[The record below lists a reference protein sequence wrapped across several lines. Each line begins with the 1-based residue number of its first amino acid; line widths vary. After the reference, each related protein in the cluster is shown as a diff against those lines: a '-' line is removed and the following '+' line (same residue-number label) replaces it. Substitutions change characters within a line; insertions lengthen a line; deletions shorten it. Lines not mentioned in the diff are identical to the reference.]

1 MSEDMWHL
9 ENTYLHELPEQFY
22 HKQSPE
28 IADTPELVC
37 FNESLARELDVERH
51 LSNRD
56 YAQGVLSGS
65 TIPAG
70 AQPIAQ
76 AYAGHQFGQ
85 FTMLGDGRAILLGE
99 HVAKGNR
106 FDIQLKGSGRTKFS
120 RNGDGRATLSSMLR
134 EYLMSE
140 ALHYLG
146 IPTTR
151 SLAVVKTGKPV
162 YREEVQAGAVL
173 TRVAQSHIRV
183 GTVEYARYFCPPEQ
197 LEALV
202 QYIIKRHYPE
212 LSGHNDYAVELL
224 KAVMDKQIDLLVH
237 WMRVGFIHGVMNTDN
252 MSVAGETID
261 YGPCAFMNDY
271 HPDTVFSSIDRQGRY
286 SYVNQPR
293 IAHWNLSILANALL
307 PLVDKKEEEAVSKVK
322 EVLNMFPEEFSNRYI
337 SMMCRKL
344 GIVHEE
350 EADKTMVND
359 LLVLLAK
366 YKVDYTNFFVSLRN
380 QSISDEE
387 LVNDQ
392 SFKQWHKVWK
402 KAHERSD
409 DQKAGLD
416 LMDKNNPVIIPRN
429 HLVEQAL
436 EQAAS
441 GDQGDF
447 ELLLRQLSEP
457 YAQHNELQTVPN
469 GYDQRYQTFC
479 GT

>member
-1 MSEDMWHL
+1 MWHL
-9 ENTYLHELPEQFY
+9 ENTYLHELPGQFY
-22 HKQSPE
+22 QKQSPE
-28 IADTPELVC
+28 KAEQPELVC
-37 FNESLARELDVERH
+37 FNQPLARYLDVEAL
-51 LSNRD
+51 LSDRD
-56 YAQGVLSGS
+56 YVQSVLSGS
-65 TIPAG
+65 AIPVG
-70 AQPIAQ
+70 AEPIAQ

-99 HVAKGNR
+99 HIAKGNR

-140 ALHYLG
+140 AMHCLG

-151 SLAVVKTGKPV
+151 SLAVVKTGRPA
-162 YREEVQAGAVL
+162 YREEVHAGAVL

-183 GTVEYARYFCPPEQ
+183 GTVEYARYFCAPEQ
-197 LEALV
+197 LESLV
-202 QYIIKRHYPE
+202 RYVVKRHYPE
-212 LSGHNDYAVELL
+212 LTGHDDYAVELL

-252 MSVAGETID
+252 MSMAGETID
-261 YGPCAFMNDY
+261 YGPCAFMNSY
-271 HPDTVFSSIDRQGRY
+271 HPNTVFSSIDHQGRY

-307 PLVDKKEEEAVSKVK
+307 PLVDKKEEVVVEKVK
-322 EVLNMFPEEFSNRYI
+322 DVLDAFPEEFSKRYI
-337 SMMCRKL
+337 SMMCSKL

-350 EADKTMVND
+350 GEDKTMVND

-366 YKVDYTNFFVSLRN
+366 HEIDYTNFFVSLRN
-380 QSISDEE
+380 QTIPDDQ

-392 SFKQWHKVWK
+392 SFRQWHEVWQ
-402 KAHERSD
+402 KAHERSGN
-409 DQKAGLD
+409 QKTGLD

-441 GDQGDF
+441 GDPGSF
-447 ELLLRQLSEP
+447 ELLLKQLSEP
-457 YAQHNELQTVPN
+457 YAQHNKLQVVPD